1 MVPSSPTDD
10 TPIWPLLKTVCASI
24 LEVFL
29 ICLSGYWLARI
40 GVLEKKTQR
49 PLGGLATRLLQL
61 GKDTVHHSSL
71 GVYGHHVDARGR
83 AACAPHVQLN
93 VINIAL
99 FTPCL
104 LFSKV
109 AFTLTPDK
117 LKELWVI
124 PLFFLAV
131 TLVSMVVA
139 WALGWLFRLKHS
151 QRNFAMAASMFMNS
165 NSLPIALLQAL
176 AKSVPGLE
184 WGDDDSTDAMVGRAL
199 TYLTLC
205 STIGMV
211 LRWSYGVSLLSQA
224 DPAEEVDTE
233 PGHDEITPLLS
244 DSEDTIINPIPV
256 FIEPEIE
263 PVAEAVQHLDRVE
276 SHADANMH
284 LTHEEP
290 RARIFYSFPNTPSS
304 SRTNLSESSC
314 EQTLDSGGESDHDDH
329 EVLPQHRRS
338 PTPPTSSRVHSLLRG
353 TKHHTMH
360 YVHRLMA
367 FMTPPLWASLFSIIV
382 ALIRPLQHSLEVH
395 LFPVKGA
402 VGQLGN
408 CSIPVTLVVLG
419 AYFYPPPAEGEKE
432 AGFVERARTR
442 WRRVASQAS
451 LAASVREMFAKDEQ
465 VKSRMQKKKDH
476 LRRGE
481 GRTVFVS
488 ILARMVIT
496 PAVFIPIMV
505 WGASTDIPNVFEDPV
520 FILSLIILLS
530 SPPAL
535 TLAQMTQAASG
546 DAFERLISQTVFWSY
561 CIVTAPATI
570 VYAVLAMMIAKI

>member
-1 MVPSSPTDD
+1 MVPSSAPDD

-29 ICLSGYWLARI
+29 ICFSGYWLARI
-40 GVLEKKTQR
+40 GILEKKTQR
-49 PLGGLATRLLQL
+49 
-61 GKDTVHHSSL
+61 
-71 GVYGHHVDARGR
+71 
-83 AACAPHVQLN
+83 QLN
-93 VINIAL
+93 AINIAL

-109 AFTLTPDK
+109 AFTLTPGK
-117 LKELWVI
+117 LKELWII

-224 DPAEEVDTE
+224 DPAEEADIE
-233 PGHDEITPLLS
+233 PEHDEAAPLLS
-244 DSEDTIINPIPV
+244 SSDDTIVNRIPV
-256 FIEPEIE
+256 LIEPETE
-263 PVAEAVQHLDRVE
+263 PLAEAVQHLDRPPVVE
-276 SHADANMH
+276 SHADANVH
-284 LTHEEP
+284 LSHEEP

-304 SRTNLSESSC
+304 SRTNLSESSESSS
-314 EQTLDSGGESDHDDH
+314 EQTLDSGNESDDD
-329 EVLPQHRRS
+329 VLPQHRRN
-338 PTPPTSSRVHSLLRG
+338 PTPPTSSRLHSLLRR
-353 TKHHTMH
+353 TKHHTLH
-360 YVHRLMA
+360 YVHRLLA
-367 FMTPPLWASLFSIIV
+367 FMTAPLWASLFSIIV

-419 AYFYPPPAEGEKE
+419 AYFYHPPAEG
-432 AGFVERARTR
+432 AQGLVERARSR

-451 LAASVREMFAKDEQ
+451 LAGSVREMFGKGER
-465 VKSRMQKKKDH
+465 VKSRVQKRKDH

-481 GRTVFVS
+481 GKTVFVS

-505 WGASTDIPNVFEDPV
+505 WGASTDIPDVFEDPV
-520 FILSLIILLS
+520 FILSMIILLA